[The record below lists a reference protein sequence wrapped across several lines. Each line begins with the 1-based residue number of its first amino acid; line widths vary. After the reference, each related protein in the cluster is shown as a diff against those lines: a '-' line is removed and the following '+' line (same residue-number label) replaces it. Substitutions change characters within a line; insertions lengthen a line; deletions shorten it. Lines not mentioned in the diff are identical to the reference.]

1 MDSLTDKDVYNRETD
16 SKQKTYET
24 GSINQLT
31 KWENQPTI
39 EDIKADL
46 EEAQPFHDAHVAEVE
61 NWLDNMHIRGKA
73 KPKTSKGRSSVQPKL
88 IRKQA
93 EWRYASLSEPF
104 LSPEDLFT
112 ASPATSNDSLA
123 AKQNGIL
130 LNYQIRNHVDFTKF
144 IDDYVRTGVDEGTIV
159 CRTSWERIEKEVTK
173 TEPIYEFM
181 QDPSKENIDNLQML
195 SRIFNE
201 YPDRFAQ
208 LPERVKEAFVMSQD
222 NGVPISSIQV
232 GEEEVKKTILVKN
245 SPTVEVCDYDDV
257 VIDPTCRG
265 DLSKAKFIFFRFPTS
280 KSDLKEKG
288 IYSNLDSIVLEEANV
303 LSVADQDADSAMTSF
318 SFNDDAR
325 KEFYAYEYWAMRD
338 IDNTGTLTPIVGT
351 YVGNT
356 IIRME
361 ENPYPDGSHPFISV
375 QYLPRRNEIRG
386 ESDGVLIED
395 NQQIV
400 GAVTRGMIDVM
411 AKSANGQQGSRK
423 DALDPVNKRKF
434 DRGDDY
440 EFNPQVDP
448 RQAFYMHVYPEI
460 PVSAQ
465 YMLNLNNNEA
475 ESMTGVKAFGNGGL
489 SGESLGD
496 TATGI
501 RGALDAASKRELGI
515 LRRLAKGI
523 TKIGYKFMAMN
534 AEWLEE
540 EEVVR
545 ITEEQFVPIIRDE
558 LGGKVDLKLS
568 ITTAEEDNA
577 KAAELAF
584 MMQTAGPNTDPG
596 ESRMIR
602 AEIARLRKMPELA
615 KRIEEYRPEPDPVQ
629 QQLQQ
634 IQLQNAMLENE
645 KLKSEIQENY
655 ANAALDNAKSRESN
669 SKADLSNLDFLEQ
682 ESGTKHERDVNK
694 ITSQAKAQTGMKV
707 VEKQLEMLDRA
718 NNSEE

>member
-1 MDSLTDKDVYNRETD
+1 
-16 SKQKTYET
+16 
-24 GSINQLT
+24 
-31 KWENQPTI
+31 
-39 EDIKADL
+39 
-46 EEAQPFHDAHVAEVE
+46 
-61 NWLDNMHIRGKA
+61 
-73 KPKTSKGRSSVQPKL
+73 
-88 IRKQA
+88 
-93 EWRYASLSEPF
+93 
-104 LSPEDLFT
+104 
-112 ASPATSNDSLA
+112 
-123 AKQNGIL
+123 
-130 LNYQIRNHVDFTKF
+130 
-144 IDDYVRTGVDEGTIV
+144 
-159 CRTSWERIEKEVTK
+159 
-173 TEPIYEFM
+173 
-181 QDPSKENIDNLQML
+181 
-195 SRIFNE
+195 
-201 YPDRFAQ
+201 
-208 LPERVKEAFVMSQD
+208 
-222 NGVPISSIQV
+222 
-232 GEEEVKKTILVKN
+232 
-245 SPTVEVCDYDDV
+245 
-257 VIDPTCRG
+257 
-265 DLSKAKFIFFRFPTS
+265 
-280 KSDLKEKG
+280 
-288 IYSNLDSIVLEEANV
+288 
-303 LSVADQDADSAMTSF
+303 
-318 SFNDDAR
+318 
-325 KEFYAYEYWAMRD
+325 
-338 IDNTGTLTPIVGT
+338 
-351 YVGNT
+351 
-356 IIRME
+356 
-361 ENPYPDGSHPFISV
+361 
-375 QYLPRRNEIRG
+375 
-386 ESDGVLIED
+386 
-395 NQQIV
+395 
-400 GAVTRGMIDVM
+400 MIDVM